1 MLGTARFLDRL
12 HGAVP
17 LGQQHFF
24 LPLPYCLQNR
34 SRLTSRPVLKSQE
47 AALTPFLGKHLG
59 HAQLCTAMMCLVI
72 YVISDRWESIKQFT
86 GARA

>member
-12 HGAVP
+12 HRAVP
-17 LGQQHFF
+17 LGRQHF

-47 AALTPFLGKHLG
+47 AALTPFLGRHLG
-59 HAQLCTAMMCLVI
+59 GAQLCTAMMCLVI